1 MSDYLIILLKLFF
14 VSFILNFFITKILI
28 RYSFTFNLI
37 DTPNQRKMHDNTT
50 PVVGGLGIFMTIFI
64 LFFYLFLTD
73 WFSGFLSIQVVLS
86 ILISSFIL
94 LAIGLMD
101 DSFGL
106 SPFNKFLFQLIAT
119 IIFLVGSELQFKSMF
134 YIDFPYINLIL
145 NIFFIIGITNAFNL
159 LDGLDGLAGGISLII
174 CFTLIILYVLS
185 SADFS
190 QIAIMIV
197 MAGSLCSFLFYNK
210 SPAKT
215 FLGDTGSLF
224 LGWYFALQSIY
235 FAQKT
240 ALSLSILL
248 PFMIMGLPA
257 FDVLFV
263 MVSRF
268 LKRHNYNLPL
278 SKRFKGVFY
287 PDNTHLHHLFLR
299 GGVSKFKTVI
309 SLYFLTFVSCM
320 ICVVSWINR
329 DNVNFIYGLIFIC
342 LLVFFIRTYI
352 ELKIKSKKGRNKII

>member
-28 RYSFTFNLI
+28 RYSYTFNLI

-64 LFFYLFLTD
+64 LFFYLLLTN

-174 CFTLIILYVLS
+174 CFTLIVLYVLS

-210 SPAKT
+210 SPAK
-215 FLGDTGSLF
+215 
-224 LGWYFALQSIY
+224 
-235 FAQKT
+235 
-240 ALSLSILL
+240 
-248 PFMIMGLPA
+248 
-257 FDVLFV
+257 
-263 MVSRF
+263 
-268 LKRHNYNLPL
+268 
-278 SKRFKGVFY
+278 
-287 PDNTHLHHLFLR
+287 
-299 GGVSKFKTVI
+299 
-309 SLYFLTFVSCM
+309 
-320 ICVVSWINR
+320 
-329 DNVNFIYGLIFIC
+329 
-342 LLVFFIRTYI
+342 
-352 ELKIKSKKGRNKII
+352 